1 MPQAYYICTYIK
13 QKYEAIQMVK
23 LSRNEEFILLSIW
36 KLKDNAYG
44 VTIRR
49 DFMKATSRTL
59 HYGSLYNTL
68 ELLIRKGLVTCW
80 ESPPD
85 AKPGGRRKKLYFL
98 TNKGKK
104 ALKDAQLVYRSVWQK
119 VPDLEFE

>member
-1 MPQAYYICTYIK
+1 MA
-13 QKYEAIQMVK
+13 K

-49 DFMKATSRTL
+49 DFMEATNLTL
-59 HYGSLYNTL
+59 HFGSLYNTL
-68 ELLIRKGLVTCW
+68 ELLTRKGLVTCW

-85 AKPGGRRKKLYFL
+85 SKRGGRRKKLYYL
-98 TNKGKK
+98 TPEGKK
-104 ALKDAQLVYRSVWQK
+104 ALKEAQVVYRSVWET
-119 VPDLEFE
+119 VPDLKFEGE

>member
-1 MPQAYYICTYIK
+1 MFR
-13 QKYEAIQMVK
+13 

-49 DFMKATSRTL
+49 DVMESTNKTL
-59 HYGSLYNTL
+59 HFGSLYNTL
-68 ELLIRKGLVTCW
+68 ELLIRKGLVTNW

-85 AKPGGRRKKLYFL
+85 SRRGGRRKKLYYL
-98 TNKGKK
+98 TPQGKK
-104 ALKDAQLVYRSVWQK
+104 ALKEAQTVYRSVWETI
-119 VPDLEFE
+119 PDLELEGK

>member
-1 MPQAYYICTYIK
+1 
-13 QKYEAIQMVK
+13 MVK

-49 DFMKATSRTL
+49 DFMKATNRTL

-68 ELLIRKGLVTCW
+68 ELLIRKGLVICR
-80 ESPPD
+80 ESSPD
-85 AKPGGRRKKLYFL
+85 ARRGGRRKKLYFL

-104 ALKDAQLVYRSVWQK
+104 ALKEAQLVYRSVWQK
-119 VPDLEFE
+119 VPDLEFERK

>member
-1 MPQAYYICTYIK
+1 
-13 QKYEAIQMVK
+13 VK

-36 KLKDNAYG
+36 KLENNAYG

-49 DFMKATSRTL
+49 EFIKATKRTL

-68 ELLIRKGLVTCW
+68 ELLMRKGLVTCW

-85 AKPGGRRKKLYFL
+85 TKRGGRRKKLYFL
-98 TNKGKK
+98 TDKGKK
-104 ALKDAQLVYRSVWQK
+104 ALKEAQEVYRSVWQK
-119 VPDLEFE
+119 VPDLELERE

>member
-1 MPQAYYICTYIK
+1 MT
-13 QKYEAIQMVK
+13 K

-49 DFMKATSRTL
+49 DFMESTNKTL
-59 HYGSLYNTL
+59 HFGSLYNTL
-68 ELLIRKGLVTCW
+68 ELLIRKGLVISW

-85 AKPGGRRKKLYFL
+85 SRRGGRRKKLYYL
-98 TNKGKK
+98 TPEGKK
-104 ALKDAQLVYRSVWQK
+104 ALKEAQAVYRSVWET
-119 VPDLEFE
+119 VSDSEFEAE

>member
-1 MPQAYYICTYIK
+1 ML
-13 QKYEAIQMVK
+13 K

-36 KLKDNAYG
+36 KLIDNAYG

-49 DFMKATSRTL
+49 DFMEATNRTL

-68 ELLIRKGLVTCW
+68 ELLIRKELVTCR

-85 AKPGGRRKKLYFL
+85 ARRGGRRKKLYLL

-119 VPDLEFE
+119 VPDLELERE

>member
-1 MPQAYYICTYIK
+1 LSM
-13 QKYEAIQMVK
+13 

-49 DFMKATSRTL
+49 DVMESTNKTL
-59 HYGSLYNTL
+59 HFGSLYNTL
-68 ELLIRKGLVTCW
+68 ELLIRKRLVTSW

-85 AKPGGRRKKLYFL
+85 SRRGGRRKKLYYL
-98 TNKGKK
+98 TPLGKK
-104 ALKDAQLVYRSVWQK
+104 ALKEAQAVYRSVWETIS
-119 VPDLEFE
+119 DTEFEAE

>member
-1 MPQAYYICTYIK
+1 MT
-13 QKYEAIQMVK
+13 K

-49 DFMKATSRTL
+49 DFMETTNRTL

-85 AKPGGRRKKLYFL
+85 SRRGGRRKKLYYL
-98 TNKGKK
+98 TPKGKK
-104 ALKDAQLVYRSVWQK
+104 ALKEAQGVYRSVWER
-119 VPDLEFE
+119 VPDFKFEGE

>member
-1 MPQAYYICTYIK
+1 
-13 QKYEAIQMVK
+13 MVK

-44 VTIRR
+44 VTIRQ
-49 DFMKATSRTL
+49 DFINATNRTL

-80 ESPPD
+80 ESPPN
-85 AKPGGRRKKLYFL
+85 ARRGGRRKKLYYL
-98 TNKGKK
+98 TNQGKK
-104 ALKDAQLVYRSVWQK
+104 ALKDAQLIYRSVWQK
-119 VPDLEFE
+119 VPDLEFKRK

>member
-1 MPQAYYICTYIK
+1 MAQ
-13 QKYEAIQMVK
+13 

-49 DFMKATSRTL
+49 DFMEAANRTL
-59 HYGSLYNTL
+59 HFGSLYNTL
-68 ELLIRKGLVTCW
+68 ELLMRKGLVTCW

-85 AKPGGRRKKLYFL
+85 SRRGGRRKKLYYL
-98 TNKGKK
+98 TPEGKK
-104 ALKDAQLVYRSVWQK
+104 ALKEAQAIYRSVWET
-119 VPDLEFE
+119 VTDLEFEQE